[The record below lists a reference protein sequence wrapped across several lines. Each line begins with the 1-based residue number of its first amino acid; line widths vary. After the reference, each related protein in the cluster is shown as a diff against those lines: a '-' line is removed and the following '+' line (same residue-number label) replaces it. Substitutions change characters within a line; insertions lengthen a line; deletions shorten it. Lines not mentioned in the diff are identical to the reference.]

1 MYHIIVSIGQEAR
14 AAQLVLWIRV
24 SHKAV
29 VISKPDLGKIPIL
42 GLLVAIGRSQILRGC
57 WLKTLFLATGP
68 LHRAADNLA
77 AGCSQRESNG
87 RKREKQVIVSQ
98 KSLCSLTSEVTC
110 HHFCPILFIRSK
122 SLGPAYTQGEG
133 NTQVQVPGGRDIW
146 SFLRSCLE
154 QHFLLLLNTWNC
166 VLFSYGKL

>member
-42 GLLVAIGRSQILRGC
+42 GLLVAIGRSQILPGC
-57 WLKTLFLATGP
+57 WLKTSFLATGP

-77 AGCSQRESNG
+77 AGYSQRESNE
-87 RKREKQVIVSQ
+87 RKERETSDSESKVSMF
-98 KSLCSLTSEVTC
+98 S
-110 HHFCPILFIRSK
+110 
-122 SLGPAYTQGEG
+122 
-133 NTQVQVPGGRDIW
+133 N
-146 SFLRSCLE
+146 LRSDLPS
-154 QHFLLLLNTWNC
+154 LLPYS
-166 VLFSYGKL
+166 VH